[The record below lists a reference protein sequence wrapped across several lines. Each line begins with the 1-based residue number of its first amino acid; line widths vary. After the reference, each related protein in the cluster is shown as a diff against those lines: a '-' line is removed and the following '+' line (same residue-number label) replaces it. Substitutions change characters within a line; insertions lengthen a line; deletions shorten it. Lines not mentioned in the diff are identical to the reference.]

1 MAPDTEKSERPPSPK
16 TDITSDGIDN
26 DNTVDYTQDD
36 NTPTARPPSPSPTAM
51 DKNALQLRPVRS
63 TASSRQ
69 HCNPPISHD
78 TPVEFADGHADHGG
92 DDDGGDDDD
101 DDDAAMDGY
110 NDAEKLPYSKWR
122 CIALVATVTG
132 ATFTNTLSVQSVVII
147 LPSVGRDLN
156 IPDTRLQ
163 WIVSAYSLAF
173 GCFLLLWGRIADVFG
188 KKAIFVAGSAWV
200 TATTVA
206 NPFIPNE
213 IVFNLFR
220 GLQGLGA
227 AANVPTAIGIL
238 GTTFPPGKAKNYAF
252 AAYGAGAPLGS
263 VFGNLMAGLITSYAN
278 WKWVFGALAIL
289 SGIVTVVGYLIIPAQ
304 PPPQTVIPVR
314 AVDAT
319 ATAPA
324 TADANDSTS
333 PSVALSAVPVPATF
347 RSIDWFGAFLV
358 TLGLVG
364 LLFALTEGNVVGW
377 STPWIGVIIGL
388 SLLLVAA
395 FVGWQMW
402 LETPSNVRKQI
413 AGHAW
418 PPRPLVRMSIF
429 SRSAGGGLFA
439 TSLVIMGLFFSSF
452 MGYLVYATYLFQ
464 DYLGL
469 SAIQTTLRFIPTG
482 IAGIITCFCV
492 APLLGRVPT
501 YWILL
506 FGNASVSISS
516 LLLAVPIPFRTTS
529 YFAYGLE
536 AMVLSVMGADT
547 AWPSLT
553 LFVSHALPREDQA
566 LGGALVNMAGQVGRA
581 IGLAIAT
588 AIQTAVMASARGVSV
603 ANVGGT
609 KVDDEPT
616 LRGLRAANW
625 FNFALGVCSFLVVLV
640 AFRSSGVIGSNGKP
654 PAQPLRVEV
663 ATRSSSSPSSP
674 EQAVD
679 VEKGLSTGAT
689 RRTPTVAET

>member
-1 MAPDTEKSERPPSPK
+1 MAAGPEKS
-16 TDITSDGIDN
+16 T
-26 DNTVDYTQDD
+26 
-36 NTPTARPPSPSPTAM
+36 RPPSPSSDSKSGSNDNITPVANASPSTTAPM
-51 DKNALQLRPVRS
+51 EKNALHLRTVRS

-69 HCNPPISHD
+69 RCHPPISHD
-78 TPVEFADGHADHGG
+78 TPVEFVDGPG
-92 DDDGGDDDD
+92 DDGDDDDD
-101 DDDAAMDGY
+101 DDDAAADGY
-110 NDAEKLPYSKWR
+110 DDTQKLPYSKWR

-132 ATFTNTLSVQSVVII
+132 ASFCNTLSVQSVVII

-163 WIVSAYSLAF
+163 WIVSAYSLTF

-213 IVFNLFR
+213 IAFNIFR

-252 AAYGAGAPLGS
+252 TAYGAGAPLGS
-263 VFGNLMAGLITSYAN
+263 VFGNLMSGLITSYAN

-289 SGIVTVVGYLIIPAQ
+289 SGIVTVVGYLIIPADAPQ
-304 PPPQTVIPVR
+304 QTVIPVR
-314 AVDAT
+314 T
-319 ATAPA
+319 ATVPA
-324 TADANDSTS
+324 DSSS
-333 PSVALSAVPVPATF
+333 PSSPSTALSTMPAPATF
-347 RSIDWFGAFLV
+347 RSIDWFGALLV

-377 STPWIGVIIGL
+377 STPWVGAIIGL
-388 SLLLVAA
+388 SLLLVGA
-395 FVGWQMW
+395 FVGWQLW
-402 LETPSNVRKQI
+402 LETPSNVRKQL
-413 AGHAW
+413 AGRSW

-439 TSLVIMGLFFSSF
+439 TSLVIMALFFSSF
-452 MGYLVYATYLFQ
+452 NGYLVYATYFYQ

-482 IAGIITCFCV
+482 VAGILTCFCV
-492 APLLGRVPT
+492 APLLGRIPT

-516 LLLAVPIPFRTTS
+516 LLLAAPIPALTTS

-536 AMVLSVMGADT
+536 AMVLSVFGADT

-566 LGGALVNMAGQVGRA
+566 LGGALVNMAGQIGRA
-581 IGLAIAT
+581 ISLAIAT
-588 AIQTAVMASARGVSV
+588 AVQTAVMASARGVSV
-603 ANVGGT
+603 ADVGGT
-609 KVDDEPT
+609 IVHDDAT
-616 LRGLRAANW
+616 LRGLRAGNW
-625 FNFALGVCSFLVVLV
+625 FNFALGVSSFLVVLV
-640 AFRSSGVIGSNGKP
+640 AFRGSGIIGHGEKP
-654 PAQPLRVEV
+654 AAQPLRVTEA
-663 ATRSSSSPSSP
+663 ATAADNNNNNNNSTSHDQP
-674 EQAVD
+674 AD
-679 VEKGLSTGAT
+679 IEKGLSTGAT
-689 RRTPTVAET
+689 RRTPAVSET